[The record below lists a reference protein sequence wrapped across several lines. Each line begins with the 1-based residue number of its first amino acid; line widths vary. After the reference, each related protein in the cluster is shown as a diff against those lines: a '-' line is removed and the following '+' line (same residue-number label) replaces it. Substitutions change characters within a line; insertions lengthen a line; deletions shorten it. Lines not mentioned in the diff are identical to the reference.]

1 MISLPKKPLHQLYE
15 DGDLSKDNQKLYKY
29 IKNTSIFNVT
39 GYISETFKD
48 PSFRPCYDDLL
59 YYESSVI
66 KRKDKLSTKLQL
78 IPITKK
84 GKIYIFAETFVVDE
98 SKDISFKETHYIL
111 FPIQYLEFTNQEFD
125 TNYLVHEYKV
135 RHLLLESDIKPNYS
149 NHFEPDKQVINQL
162 TESFKDVFL

>member
-48 PSFRPCYDDLL
+48 PSFRPCYDEML
-59 YYESSVI
+59 YYDLSVVKQKGQSSI
-66 KRKDKLSTKLQL
+66 KLRVT
-78 IPITKK
+78 PIIKK
-84 GKIYIFAETFVVDE
+84 GKNYIFAETFIVDQ

-111 FPIQYLEFTNQEFD
+111 FPIQYLEFTNQKFD
-125 TNYLVHEYKV
+125 TNYLVHEHKV
-135 RHLLLESDIKPNYS
+135 RHLLLKSDVKPNYR
-149 NHFEPDKQVINQL
+149 NQFEPNKRVINQL
-162 TESFKDVFL
+162 VESFKDVFL